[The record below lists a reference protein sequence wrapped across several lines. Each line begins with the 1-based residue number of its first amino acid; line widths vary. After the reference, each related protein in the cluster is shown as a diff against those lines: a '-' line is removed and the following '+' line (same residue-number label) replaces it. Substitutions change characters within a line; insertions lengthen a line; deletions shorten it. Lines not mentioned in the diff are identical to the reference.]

1 MIANTKDLTSA
12 LNYIETENTLYPDK
26 MQDKMDAA
34 IFNTAFR
41 RIESQLNEL
50 YEKIRQ
56 IEEVDAFCRT
66 YVKSVIE
73 VKEEKLRESLKIIQD
88 AASTFQDKRS
98 VAVLVPFIGDNTP
111 IRDRD
116 GSVIGRMSVKN
127 ERLEMQS
134 DVLGEATFSA
144 ISSVPNVPRY
154 NNSYQ
159 RILLGHPGTS
169 FYSLQKQPE
178 QGIKED
184 VVLTLSR
191 PSECNYLAIH
201 EVNCTAQNIRV
212 VDEQGREYAV
222 PSSGYF
228 EPKKI
233 THVLFCLHAVVFTK
247 EKKVGD
253 VVGYDDSGAFG
264 RIAVPEIDAASA
276 EQRLI
281 KQMEISQAESN
292 KHHIIENAAIDC
304 AVWSKI
310 NKSRRQKNVML
321 AGD

>member
-127 ERLEMQS
+127 EQLEMQS
-134 DVLGEATFSA
+134 DVLEEATFSA
-144 ISSVPNVPRY
+144 ISSVPNVSRY
-154 NNSYQ
+154 NSSYQ

-201 EVNCTAQNIRV
+201 AVNCKAQNIRI

-233 THVLFCLHAVVFTK
+233 SHVLFCLHAVVFTK

-264 RIAVPEIDAASA
+264 RIAVPEIDTASA

-281 KQMEISQAESN
+281 KQMEISQAEMN
-292 KHHIIENAAIDC
+292 KHHIIEKAEIDC
-304 AVWSKI
+304 ETWSKV
-310 NKSRRQKNVML
+310 NKSRRQRNVVL